1 MAILSILHTL
11 GASSIFLIVVML
23 GTASTLI
30 FGAYIQSQY
39 DAYDEAARS
48 PFGKYDAI
56 VSTYSPEARSILT
69 SLEDAGKAEPIAYSS
84 GTLVTPT
91 FSDYVS
97 ITYTARESHI
107 GTLLRGRYPKKDNEI
122 IISQPLFQQLHSQL
136 GGTIT
141 LKDASG
147 ASEEAYTIVGIAVNT
162 TRRDEKYAIA
172 VQRQMAT
179 SLSQTWLLDDYDD
192 RLEPYRIQEVL
203 TYARKIW
210 LQHGLDGELAHRTLQ
225 YAPYIQYGVLCV
237 GACGII
243 LYFLSRKKALLRD
256 YHILRAL
263 GDSRWNAARTVI
275 IPDIILLLTGIGA
288 GGLLGYLI
296 FMWVREP
303 FGHMLNQ
310 EWLLAPYNAF
320 ANTGNTILIISML
333 AVIVALCIIFMNK
346 VQTRYYHHL
355 RSRTMWW
362 ICVGIGLVLTIIFTI
377 LRQTF
382 IFPWGHLFAMG
393 IGGLTFSAGAVLI
406 ATVPKLHATRIIGS
420 RLAWFKVLTNT
431 VVFILCFHAS
441 MYTCIA
447 TLNLDFMQTRVNNV
461 SRWISIGQLEESSVR
476 DLKVK
481 FPNIMNESY
490 QFINPDITN
499 GVPLIISAADKNCFI
514 GASHPGEPGCE
525 AAMTAQIR
533 LAEPD
538 SPAATLALKV
548 HSEYHLKQ
556 DSVYAFVE
564 SRDDSPVKEQDI
576 KEISP
581 VHVDELLDGEIYP
594 GLVLTVDSEQAKAL
608 GIKPSMYS
616 DLLVPHFEHFTEQER
631 IEFRAALLSHAPHS
645 LLTESDYADF
655 RKTVGEGLSWSFASI
670 VLAFVLLLSV
680 AGLTLADQ
688 EEVRR
693 YAYISGTRQKYI
705 YMLGMPV
712 ILPYA
717 SAVIFGTLFGRL
729 NAMDHIPIIRQ
740 GTPWQNFGWY
750 WTAPLLALVWII
762 PALALL
768 CAQKREKQR
777 R

>member
-1 MAILSILHTL
+1 MLSILHTL
-11 GASSIFLIVVML
+11 AASSMFLIVVIL
-23 GTASTLI
+23 GTASTLV
-30 FGAYIQSQY
+30 FSAYVQSQY

-48 PFGKYDAI
+48 SFGKYDAV
-56 VSTYSPEARSILT
+56 VSTYSPEAHSILT

-84 GTLVTPT
+84 VTGVAPS
-91 FSDYVS
+91 FSHPVS
-97 ITYTARESHI
+97 ITYTARESSV
-107 GTLLRGRYPKKDNEI
+107 GTLLTGRYPKNDNEI
-122 IISQPLFQQLHSQL
+122 IVSQPLFQQLHTHI
-136 GGTIT
+136 GGTVTVRDISGNTDENYT
-141 LKDASG
+141 L
-147 ASEEAYTIVGIAVNT
+147 VGIAVNT
-162 TRRDEKYAIA
+162 ARSDEAYAIA
-172 VQRQMAT
+172 VQRQMAA
-179 SLSQTWLLDDYDD
+179 SLSKAWLLNDYDD

-203 TYARKIW
+203 TYGRKIW
-210 LQHGLDGELAHRTLQ
+210 VQHGLDGELANRTLQ
-225 YAPYIQYGVLCV
+225 YALYIQYGILCV

-243 LYFLSRKKALLRD
+243 LYFLAKKKALLRD
-256 YHILRAL
+256 YYILRAL
-263 GDSRWNAARTVI
+263 GDSRWNAAVTVVI
-275 IPDIILLLTGIGA
+275 GDVFLLGTGISTGV
-288 GGLLGYLI
+288 LLGYLI
-296 FMWVREP
+296 FMAVRVP
-303 FGHMLNQ
+303 FGHMFHQ
-310 EWLLAPYNAF
+310 EWLHVPHNAF
-320 ANTGNTILIISML
+320 VNTGSMILVTSIL

-362 ICVGIGLVLTIIFTI
+362 ICVGMGLVLTIIFTI

-406 ATVPKLHATRIIGS
+406 ATIPKLHATRIIGS
-420 RLAWFKVLTNT
+420 RLAWFKVLANA
-431 VVFILCFHAS
+431 VVFILCFYAS

-490 QFINPDITN
+490 QFIQPDVTN
-499 GVPLIISAADKNCFI
+499 GVPLVISAGDKDCFI
-514 GASHPGEPGCE
+514 GASRPGEPGCE
-525 AAMTAQIR
+525 AAMNAQVR

-564 SRDDSPVKEQDI
+564 SRDNSLVKEQDI

-594 GLVLTVDSEQAKAL
+594 GLVLTVDSEQAQAL

-616 DLLVPHFEHFTEQER
+616 DLLVPHFERFTEQER
-631 IEFRAALLSHAPHS
+631 IEFRAALLSHAPQS
-645 LLTESDYADF
+645 LLYESDYADF

-693 YAYISGTRQKYI
+693 YAYISGTWQKYI

-717 SAVIFGTLFGRL
+717 SAVIFGTVFGRL
-729 NAMDHIPIIRQ
+729 NAMDHIPVIRQ

-750 WTAPLLALVWII
+750 WISPLLGLIWII
-762 PALALL
+762 AAWGIL
-768 CAQKREKQR
+768 CTQKKHDHNR
-777 R
+777 